1 MTDSDDLRK
10 MYLSAIG
17 YVDTKE
23 LIEENT
29 RLKNELDALQKRL
42 DRILLSMQDSIDS
55 ILRVARE
62 GKSDT

>member
-1 MTDSDDLRK
+1 MSDTDDLRK

-29 RLKNELDALQKRL
+29 RLKNELDALQKRF